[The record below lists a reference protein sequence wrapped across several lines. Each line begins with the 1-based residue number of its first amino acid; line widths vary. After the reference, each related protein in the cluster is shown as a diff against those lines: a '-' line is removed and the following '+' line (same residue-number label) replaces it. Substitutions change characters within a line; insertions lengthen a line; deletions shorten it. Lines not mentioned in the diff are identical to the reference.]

1 MSGVLAV
8 VALGFSV
15 AVVVAAAVRAVRL
28 TVSEA
33 RR

>member
-1 MSGVLAV
+1 MSGALAV

-15 AVVVAAAVRAVRL
+15 AVVVAAAVRAVRA
-28 TVSEA
+28 TIQEA